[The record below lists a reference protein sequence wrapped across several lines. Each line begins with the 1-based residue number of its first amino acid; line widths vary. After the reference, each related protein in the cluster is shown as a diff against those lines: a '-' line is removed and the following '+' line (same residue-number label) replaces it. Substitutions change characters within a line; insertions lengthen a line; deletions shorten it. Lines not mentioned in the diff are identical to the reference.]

1 MENVYNDGYNAG
13 AEEAFRIARKIV
25 TCEGISIKDALD
37 LFESRYLTD
46 ILSKYS
52 VEEIIQK
59 MQNYEKEKENEF
71 HIGEEVEVIGI
82 GSGIKF
88 IITRI
93 AEAFVDEIECEVC
106 FGFNS
111 KTGSIETAPLINCK
125 KTGRYFDCIAKTIG
139 GDNDSDN

>member
-1 MENVYNDGYNAG
+1 MGNAYNDGYEAG

-25 TCEGISIKDALD
+25 TCEGISIKDAFN

-71 HIGEEVEVIGI
+71 HVGEEVEVIG
-82 GSGIKF
+82 SEIKF

-93 AEAFVDEIECEVC
+93 AEAFVDEIKCEVC

-111 KTGSIETAPLINCK
+111 KTGSIETTPLINCK
-125 KTGRYFDCIAKTIG
+125 KTGRYFDCIAKIIG
-139 GDNDSDN
+139 GENVSDN